1 MSMHHV
7 SAVHQLPAADGGM
20 PDFGQMRK
28 ADLMKAAKAIG
39 VPTRR
44 QCTRDDGSTYR
55 TWRSTTDV
63 ARECQ
68 QAWHEQSERHI
79 APGAVSTVP
88 GHTRSGILATEAV
101 ASQHLTEPH
110 AAGPANT
117 AQAQATDGRNIA
129 ETATSQQLNESDAPG
144 SASAVQAQITAGRIA
159 TETAASHQFNESHA
173 ACSANAVQPQTG
185 LETLAPGTA
194 TAEQIQEF
202 TAPASARAVLAQNP
216 SETLAPHADRGN
228 STEVGSQTP
237 TSTSQAVQL
246 KRRSLLDHWIRK
258 PGPPP
263 VVAAP
268 DVARERQQAWHE
280 QSERHIAP
288 GAVSAVQ
295 AQATAGRIAIE
306 TTSAQQLNES
316 HAPSSA
322 SAMQAQIIAGRIVTE
337 TAASHQFNESHTPG
351 SANAVQAQTGLETLA
366 AGTATSQQIQE
377 FTAPASARAVPVQN
391 LSETHASHADTG
403 NSTKVS
409 SQTPTATSQA
419 FQLKRRSLLD
429 HWIRKPGP
437 APVIDAPA
445 HSAPVSGSAHRRS
458 AAMAYE
464 TIQRMGPTL
473 AGLRERIVCALC
485 PRSPTVGACDWC
497 ARRVCR
503 GCLDER
509 TGECWVCLG
518 YEGPQAGREVV

>member
-68 QAWHEQSERHI
+68 QAWHER
-79 APGAVSTVP
+79 
-88 GHTRSGILATEAV
+88 
-101 ASQHLTEPH
+101 
-110 AAGPANT
+110 
-117 AQAQATDGRNIA
+117 
-129 ETATSQQLNESDAPG
+129 
-144 SASAVQAQITAGRIA
+144 
-159 TETAASHQFNESHA
+159 
-173 ACSANAVQPQTG
+173 
-185 LETLAPGTA
+185 
-194 TAEQIQEF
+194 
-202 TAPASARAVLAQNP
+202 
-216 SETLAPHADRGN
+216 
-228 STEVGSQTP
+228 
-237 TSTSQAVQL
+237 
-246 KRRSLLDHWIRK
+246 
-258 PGPPP
+258 
-263 VVAAP
+263 
-268 DVARERQQAWHE
+268 
-280 QSERHIAP
+280 SERHIAP

-295 AQATAGRIAIE
+295 AQATAGRIATE

-377 FTAPASARAVPVQN
+377 FTAPASARAVLVQN

-419 FQLKRRSLLD
+419 SQFKRRSLLD
-429 HWIRKPGP
+429 HWIRKLGP

-458 AAMAYE
+458 AA
-464 TIQRMGPTL
+464 RPTWCRRNI
-473 AGLRERIVCALC
+473 AREREADRKRKATPAAMLASRKRNAT
-485 PRSPTVGACDWC
+485 PAAMLTTRKRKATPTEQEADRQRKE
-497 ARRVCR
+497 ARRAKE
-503 GCLDER
+503 LDE
-509 TGECWVCLG
+509 
-518 YEGPQAGREVV
+518 